1 MYAAAFRNC
10 LHVPSYWLCEPS
22 AASGSSVRVPFRLSS
37 RLRTRPNAWNQ
48 NGSTVCVTAL
58 RHHSFAMT
66 CVALSHASRI
76 SRKTPGEIHA
86 RRDPLALVPG
96 PLIYASRTAA
106 KFDSAAVQDG
116 YQLYD
121 HAFLFSGAER
131 SVSKVFR
138 ADAPC
143 ACARIRGDDGT
154 RGHRHGRQQR
164 PISSIPRDLCGQFVF
179 VAYVNKGGSED
190 PPLP

>member
-86 RRDPLALVPG
+86 RWGSSRPRSGTSDLRKSHGGQVRQCSRAGWVPALRPRLPFFGGGTIGLEGLPG
-96 PLIYASRTAA
+96 GCSVRLRPYSR
-106 KFDSAAVQDG
+106 
-116 YQLYD
+116 
-121 HAFLFSGAER
+121 
-131 SVSKVFR
+131 
-138 ADAPC
+138 
-143 ACARIRGDDGT
+143 
-154 RGHRHGRQQR
+154 
-164 PISSIPRDLCGQFVF
+164 
-179 VAYVNKGGSED
+179 
-190 PPLP
+190 